1 MMLIRSLAL
10 AAAAVALAGCISIN
24 AGDDVR
30 VAAPAQAAGP
40 PIAPGPQMIADA
52 EALAKALD
60 GRWTSAEQAKADPAY
75 LDIQTSHVRIWADNP
90 DALYWWYYGESA
102 RMPDAAKPYR
112 QNVFQIVPQ
121 ADGSVFAY
129 QYRVR
134 DPAKAAGFGARG
146 EVPPLTMDDLIAIPN
161 CTVVWRRAGESRF
174 AGSMRGTDCRNKYK
188 NADYMDA
195 RSTLEDGVLMTWD
208 RGMTFDGRHVWGPAS
223 GGYRFRRVAQP

>member
-1 MMLIRSLAL
+1 MSPIRMVAL
-10 AAAAVALAGCISIN
+10 AAAASALSACVTIN
-24 AGDDVR
+24 ANE
-30 VAAPAQAAGP
+30 APAPTAAATAP
-40 PIAPGPQMIADA
+40 PIAPGPAAMADA

-146 EVPPLTMDDLIAIPN
+146 EAPPLTMDDLIAIPN
-161 CTVVWRRAGESRF
+161 CTVVWRRTGETRF

-223 GGYRFRRVAQP
+223 GGYRFRRVTQP

>member
-1 MMLIRSLAL
+1 MTALRFIPL
-10 AAAAVALAGCISIN
+10 AAAAAALSACVTIN
-24 AGDDVR
+24 ANESPAPS
-30 VAAPAQAAGP
+30 AAATAP
-40 PIAPGPQMIADA
+40 PIAPGPAAMADA

-146 EVPPLTMDDLIAIPN
+146 EAPPLTMDDLIAIPN
-161 CTVVWRRAGESRF
+161 CTVVWRRAGENRF

-208 RGMTFDGRHVWGPAS
+208 RGMTFDGRHVWGPAA
-223 GGYRFRRVAQP
+223 GGYRFRRIAAP